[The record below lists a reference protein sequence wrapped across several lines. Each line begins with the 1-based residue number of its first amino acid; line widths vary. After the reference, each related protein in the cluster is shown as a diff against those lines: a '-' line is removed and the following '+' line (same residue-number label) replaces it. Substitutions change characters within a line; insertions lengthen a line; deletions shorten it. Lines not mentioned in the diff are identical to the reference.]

1 MKRTIPAA
9 AFSTLSVQVP
19 DPRHPRRT
27 SRRTPNHNLERRTHA
42 LHCIPRNLATEIL
55 RPVAVGARHPPYKAI
70 TTSQRHHTLWCS
82 NHEAAQI
89 GAMCTRK
96 GISDRWAGSF
106 DFLTHRSLRRHQLA
120 EYLGS
125 HVSST
130 RM

>member
-1 MKRTIPAA
+1 MKRAIPAA

-42 LHCIPRNLATEIL
+42 LHCTLRDLATGSCARSLWGRDIRLTKRL
-55 RPVAVGARHPPYKAI
+55 RPHSGITRCGAQI
-70 TTSQRHHTLWCS
+70 T
-82 NHEAAQI
+82 EASQI

-96 GISDRWAGSF
+96 GISDRWASSF